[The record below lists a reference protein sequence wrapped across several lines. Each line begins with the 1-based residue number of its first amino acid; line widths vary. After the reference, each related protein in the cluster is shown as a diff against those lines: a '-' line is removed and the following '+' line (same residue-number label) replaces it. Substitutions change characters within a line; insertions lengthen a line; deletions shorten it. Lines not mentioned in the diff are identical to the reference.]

1 MALPVAR
8 ADGANLDAITGEG
21 LTLAFESAAALAEV
35 ITDAKPLGAYEMTYR
50 RLSRTYYWMTA
61 LVLAVAAR
69 PGLRR
74 RVVNAL
80 ARDPGLFDRLL
91 AINSGECPPSSL
103 GVGGVLRLI
112 EGLVC

>member
-1 MALPVAR
+1 MGDAA
-8 ADGANLDAITGEG
+8 GYLDAITGEG

-80 ARDPGLFDRLL
+80 ARGTRDSSID
-91 AINSGECPPSSL
+91 SSPSTAANARRRPS
-103 GVGGVLRLI
+103 VWAACCV
-112 EGLVC
+112 